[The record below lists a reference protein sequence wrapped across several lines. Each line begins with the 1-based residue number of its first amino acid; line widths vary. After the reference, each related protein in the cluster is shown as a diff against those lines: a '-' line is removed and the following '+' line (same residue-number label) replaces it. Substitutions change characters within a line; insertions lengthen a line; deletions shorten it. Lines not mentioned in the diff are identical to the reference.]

1 MSNKTRL
8 ASKVH
13 AAIPRAKVL
22 LPVLVLFLLAAA
34 LGVTPSEAQ
43 TGTGVTAPSV
53 EMVDDEALGLV
64 ARVSQAMIDFQRRAN
79 AEIAKHMNAIE
90 SGKSLRAFLLGLAIA
105 FAYGAFHAF
114 GPGHGK
120 FVIMSYF
127 MGREVRVT
135 RGFVMAA
142 QIAVIHVIAAVVV
155 VWLADVVLKAGFG
168 VGLADVPG
176 VRAGSFLI
184 IAAIGLY
191 MLYRAVRMS
200 LGRSATGHEQGH
212 GHGHEHG
219 HSHGHDHGHG
229 HDHDHGHGHK
239 SGTEGGILALAAGMV
254 PCPGAV
260 LIMLYAVAN
269 DMIYPGFILVA
280 AMSVG
285 IGLTISILGVSAI
298 LGRKTAMRLMES
310 SGGGGGAAALQTTFN
325 YGGAIIVT
333 MIGLVSFVAFLD
345 GPLG

>member
-1 MSNKTRL
+1 MTNETRL
-8 ASKVH
+8 AGKLH

-43 TGTGVTAPSV
+43 TGGGLTAPSV
-53 EMVDDEALGLV
+53 EMVEDEELGTL
-64 ARVSQAMIDFQRRAN
+64 ARISQAMIDFQRRAN
-79 AEIAKHMNAIE
+79 AEIATHMNALKRGE
-90 SGKSLRAFLLGLAIA
+90 SIGAIFLGLAIA
-105 FAYGAFHAF
+105 FAYGVFHAF

-120 FVIMSYF
+120 FIIMSYF
-127 MGREVRVT
+127 MGREVRVG

-142 QIAVIHVIAAVVV
+142 QIAIIHVIAAVVI

-168 VGLADVPG
+168 VSLADVPG

-191 MLYRAVRMS
+191 MLYQAVRTS
-200 LGRSATGHEQGH
+200 LGHSAAGHGHDHGH
-212 GHGHEHG
+212 GHGHGHDHG

-229 HDHDHGHGHK
+229 HGHK
-239 SGTEGGILALAAGMV
+239 SAAEGGILALAAGMV

-285 IGLTISILGVSAI
+285 IGLTICILGVSAI
-298 LGRKTAMRLMES
+298 LARKTAMRLMES
-310 SGGGGGAAALQTTFN
+310 SAGGGGVAALQTTFN

-345 GPLG
+345 VPLG